1 MYLRCSNYIPDMYN
15 KAVGGN
21 PQMLEFITDHFK
33 TQEICE
39 KAVEGS
45 KPCML
50 EFVLDQYKEFVLDQY
65 ETKIF
70 LAKL

>member
-1 MYLRCSNYIPDMYN
+1 MLLGFIPDKY
-15 KAVGGN
+15 KT
-21 PQMLEFITDHFK
+21 QK